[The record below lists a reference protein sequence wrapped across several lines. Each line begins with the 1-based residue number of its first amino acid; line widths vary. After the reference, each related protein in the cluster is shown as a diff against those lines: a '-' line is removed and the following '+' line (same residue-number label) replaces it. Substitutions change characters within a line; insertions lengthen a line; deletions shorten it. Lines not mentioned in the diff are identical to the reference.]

1 MVRFRLN
8 HPSEI
13 FREKTHITPITLLQ
27 KTKLIGANKI
37 KLWEKIFIKFYVDD
51 TPKTG
56 MY

>member
-13 FREKTHITPITLLQ
+13 FREKIHITPITLLQ